1 MTSFERRNPKAMN
14 ASRKKRVAKGS
25 GTKVEEIN
33 RLLKM
38 HLQMADVMKKVGRN
52 PGMFGKMFG
61 QGAQMP
67 SEAEIEKMQAELS
80 RLDPSALPADLRE
93 MMKGVGD
100 GGPNGPL
107 PSLDQLKGL
116 SGLPGLGGGKP
127 VLPGLG
133 GQPFRGFPGPG
144 MKKK

>member
-1 MTSFERRNPKAMN
+1 
-14 ASRKKRVAKGS
+14 
-25 GTKVEEIN
+25 
-33 RLLKM
+33 
-38 HLQMADVMKKVGRN
+38 
-52 PGMFGKMFG
+52 
-61 QGAQMP
+61 MP
-67 SEAEIEKMQAELS
+67 SEAEIEKMQTELS

-93 MMKGVGD
+93 MIKGVGD
-100 GGPNGPL
+100 GPNGPL
-107 PSLDQLKGL
+107 PSLEQGFKGL